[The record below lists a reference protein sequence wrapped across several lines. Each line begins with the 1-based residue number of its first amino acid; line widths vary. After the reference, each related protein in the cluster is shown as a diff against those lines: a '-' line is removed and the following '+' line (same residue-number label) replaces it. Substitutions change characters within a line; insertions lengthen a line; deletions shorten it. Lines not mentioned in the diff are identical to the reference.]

1 VENSVRKYVFI
12 DYLKA
17 FDTIRSDALKYI
29 LMKTGYSLHLTDTIK
44 SMYMQ
49 SKYINTVWMTYDYDK
64 DEDCLLCNKSDNA
77 KGGCHISQQ
86 LI

>member
-49 SKYINTVWMTYDYDK
+49 SKYINTV
-64 DEDCLLCNKSDNA
+64 
-77 KGGCHISQQ
+77 
-86 LI
+86 